1 MSLKLLRN
9 SIIAAIFL
17 VIAFGTGY
25 RVGNASGKN
34 DAPGIPASSAVT
46 GKTVEDAPTV
56 DFSLF
61 WDVWDRVGESYVD
74 KASLDPKRM
83 VYGAISGMVAALDDP
98 YTVFLPPDQ
107 NKESKEDLSGKFE
120 GIGAQ
125 LGIKEKKIVV
135 IAPLKDSPAQKAG
148 IRPGDWIVKVDD
160 KETMNWTLPQTVS
173 KIRGPK
179 GTEVRLTILHE
190 EASKSTELS
199 VRRDTIN
206 VASVEWEKKV
216 VRCVGSD
223 EKKCEEIKE
232 PCPDCQQ
239 VVYLKLGRFGD
250 QTNEEWDKAV
260 DEITRLIAQSGK
272 QVKGLVLD
280 LRNNPGGYLSGSVYI
295 ASEFLSDGTI
305 VTQKY
310 TDGHEQVFT
319 VNRKGRLLT
328 IPMIVLVN
336 KGSASASEIV
346 AGALKDRGRSAL
358 IGETTFGKGSI
369 QEVQELRD
377 GAGVHITVAKWL
389 LPSGTWINGKG
400 LTPETIVENDDANPE
415 KDTQLEQAI
424 QEILK

>member
-9 SIIAAIFL
+9 GIIAAIFL

-25 RVGNASGKN
+25 RVGNANGKKN
-34 DAPGIPASSAVT
+34 VPGIPASSAVT
-46 GKTVEDAPTV
+46 GKMVEGAPTV

-125 LGIKEKKIVV
+125 LGIKEKRIVV

-148 IRPGDWIVKVDD
+148 IRPGDWILKVDD

-179 GTEVRLTILHE
+179 GTAVQLTILHE

-199 VRRDTIN
+199 VKRDTIN
-206 VASVEWEKKV
+206 VASVEWEKKDV
-216 VRCVGSD
+216 SCELLVVGSND
-223 EKKCEEIKE
+223 KK
-232 PCPDCQQ
+232 DCT
-239 VVYLKLGRFGD
+239 VIYLKLGRFGD

-260 DEITRLIAQSGK
+260 DEITRLTAQSGN

-295 ASEFLSDGTI
+295 SSEFLSDGTI

-328 IPMIVLVN
+328 IPMITLVN

-346 AGALKDRGRSAL
+346 AGALKDRGRSRL

-400 LTPETIVENDDANPE
+400 LTPETIVENDDAKPE
-415 KDTQLEQAI
+415 EDKQLEQAI